1 MRLMLIEDNLR
12 LAGFIGSSL
21 RREGFA
27 LDAFSTLAEGEA
39 ASDTTRFDLIILDL
53 GLPDGDGMDL
63 IRRLR
68 GDGNPVPVL
77 VLTARDALEDRV
89 EGLNAGADDY
99 LLKPFEVSELVARIN
114 ALLRRPG
121 AALGTLLRVGN
132 VSFDTVGREIRVG
145 NEILALSRREL
156 AVLEVL
162 MRRAGRVVPKDVIGE
177 SVYGFNETVS
187 NNSVEVAVHRLRKR
201 LEEVKSTA
209 IVHTLRGVGYLLA
222 EPDPTE

>member
-222 EPDPTE
+222 EPDPTK